1 MANPVKV
8 IKGAVGMV
16 KLGARSMVDEKII
29 SSATKKKK
37 PSLKQAQKAK
47 PLANPKS
54 GVKVLPRKSAP
65 KSGLEGR
72 GNKVTSSSQK
82 KAAIKIQEDKWE
94 KYVDQRFDTFPGG
107 PRADYNM
114 ANKGR
119 GASPKKVTQHKAIEK
134 AATKKQPIK
143 INSQRNLKKKG
154 K

>member
-1 MANPVKV
+1 MANPVKI
-8 IKGAVGMV
+8 IKGVAKAVS
-16 KLGARSMVDEKII
+16 KS
-29 SSATKKKK
+29 KK
-37 PSLKQAQKAK
+37 PSLKAAHKAK

-54 GVKVLPRKSAP
+54 AVKVLPRKSAP

-72 GNKVTSSSQK
+72 GNKITSSSQK

-94 KYVDQRFDTFPGG
+94 KYAEQRFDTFPGG

-119 GASPKKVTQHKAIEK
+119 GASPKKIIQHKAIEK

-143 INSQRNLKKKG
+143 INSQKNLKKKG